1 MFLSAL
7 LLSLSLTPATASE
20 DIHCQQEGSTVANV
34 LGFFSQYTPFSAF
47 PRQFDF
53 NPGMQDIALKP
64 NEVSP
69 PITFQLIYH
78 EEASQATLVNLNQ
91 VPLHICRLDNSAIDY
106 TACYELPQGLNAMNT
121 SQARQAIRRQVE
133 TAPRIDM
140 SQQEPYMG
148 YSMSLYTWPVA
159 PGQNVA
165 YQEVKFPSLVADAS
179 KVYSCNGGRSSA
191 VSESEG
197 SKADAYNANPG
208 AAPLEPGQIVIDQ

>member
-1 MFLSAL
+1 MLLSAL
-7 LLSLSLTPATASE
+7 LLSLSLTPASASE
-20 DIHCQQEGSTVANV
+20 DIHCEQEGGTVANV

-78 EEASQATLVNLNQ
+78 EEANQATLVNLNQ
-91 VPLHICRLDNSAIDY
+91 VPLHICRFANSQIDY
-106 TACYELPQGLNAMNT
+106 TACYELPQGLNALNT
-121 SQARQAIRRQVE
+121 SQALQAIRRQVE

-159 PGQNVA
+159 PGQNAA
-165 YQEVKFPSLVADAS
+165 YQEVKFPALVASAS
-179 KVYSCNGGRSSA
+179 KLYRCDGGRDSA
-191 VSESEG
+191 VSQSEG
-197 SKADAYNANPG
+197 AKQDAYSAQPG
-208 AAPLEPGQIVIDQ
+208 AAPLDHGQVVIDQ